1 MICCSS
7 KPNLASKDKMVSQQ
21 QQQAPLLPL
30 QQHQQLTASR
40 RAKIVRLLEIKIEKN
55 NLQIIKLTAAMQAY
69 VHN

>member
-1 MICCSS
+1 
-7 KPNLASKDKMVSQQ
+7 MVSQQ

-69 VHN
+69 VHH